1 MNLWNRIFKEPIKL
15 KSLSTM
21 LGLSRNGKLNWS
33 ASECLESYEINS
45 YVFSCINKRAEKVG
59 GIEFNLF
66 KKDVEIEDDPILDL
80 LYKPND
86 YQVKE
91 QFFKDYQTYKDLTGM
106 VCIYKERESESSNKI
121 KALHLLYPRGI
132 SNMRFDDFGRITEL
146 QYANPFTSKTETLTQ
161 KDLTISINRS
171 VLNPLRPMSLI
182 MAGAIT
188 IDTSRQLGV
197 YQNNVLKNGGKVEGI
212 LSFTEALDPAQQAE
226 IKKEFGANY
235 AGAIKAGEPLVLYG
249 GATYQNLG
257 LTPSEL
263 SFAESLKM
271 TRNDILM
278 ITGVPKAIVAQTDDV
293 NYANAKIGKDIFLS
307 ETIKPLLKDLTAV
320 LNEDFEIIPEEYE
333 LVFVDPTP
341 EDIDLKLKQIDN
353 GKANGYMTINEM
365 RKLAGYDDLPNG
377 DVVLVPFGL
386 QPFDEAVSPT
396 MELRY
401 KSFNHPFKN
410 KVLRENYYKMYKSR
424 MDKYN
429 SQFMKMI
436 KTIFKEQ
443 RDYVVSK
450 LRVEEKSFTMKKSII
465 DDIFNVGLQVKIV
478 EESIMPLLETITKG
492 AGEDAFRI
500 FKIDKP
506 FRIKPDYKNQI
517 NKRAE
522 EVANWINDTTKNKLN
537 DIFANSIEANET
549 ITQLADRIDRE
560 FSDISKSR
568 AKTIANN
575 ETATAWNTGR
585 YEAYEEIKVPI
596 KIWVHT
602 GVSENPRDEHIAM
615 DGEEKPFDVP
625 FSNGL
630 MYPNDPAGDVE
641 DTINCTCTW

>member
-1 MNLWNRIFKEPIKL
+1 
-15 KSLSTM
+15 M

-506 FRIKPDYKNQI
+506 FRIKPD
-517 NKRAE
+517 
-522 EVANWINDTTKNKLN
+522 
-537 DIFANSIEANET
+537 
-549 ITQLADRIDRE
+549 
-560 FSDISKSR
+560 
-568 AKTIANN
+568 
-575 ETATAWNTGR
+575 
-585 YEAYEEIKVPI
+585 
-596 KIWVHT
+596 
-602 GVSENPRDEHIAM
+602 
-615 DGEEKPFDVP
+615 
-625 FSNGL
+625 
-630 MYPNDPAGDVE
+630 
-641 DTINCTCTW
+641 